1 MDACDATA
9 VEGTV
14 CGEEECDD
22 GSEVEGRRAATLA
35 GIPLNMSHLGS
46 VLIKAIY
53 QKELNPYFEKTH
65 VIEVGDFPSLVES
78 LSIPNNLA
86 TSGGNSPG

>member
-1 MDACDATA
+1 MDACEATA

-35 GIPLNMSHLGS
+35 GIPLNMLPFGVSFNKGHLPKRIES
-46 VLIKAIY
+46 V
-53 QKELNPYFEKTH
+53 F
-65 VIEVGDFPSLVES
+65 
-78 LSIPNNLA
+78 
-86 TSGGNSPG
+86 